1 MRILITA
8 GLLVALAM
16 SALASGDDFI
26 RGTRNR
32 VVKDAL
38 EGKAPPSLL
47 VTNWTNTD
55 GQPISL
61 KSLRGK
67 VVLIDFWGTW

>member
-1 MRILITA
+1 MRLLITA
-8 GLLVALAM
+8 GLLIAFAM
-16 SALASGDDFI
+16 PALASGDDFI

-38 EGKAPPSLL
+38 EGKAPPALL
-47 VTNWTNTD
+47 VTHWTHTD
-55 GQPISL
+55 GQPITL